1 MILKLENLS
10 LNENNVQVIYN
21 RKNNIPLYI
30 CILVFCRSEIHDG
43 TEGVRS
49 GS

>member
-21 RKNNIPLYI
+21 RKNNIPYT
-30 CILVFCRSEIHDG
+30 FAY
-43 TEGVRS
+43 
-49 GS
+49 